1 MMRGKRQ
8 APKKRLEWSKLVTLV
23 VVIFGFIIAQ
33 ECLVLMFYCIR
44 NQYTA
49 TAAWLT
55 AAIGIAEA
63 IMGTGLAGY
72 LSLCKSDHQ
81 AGGITYEAAKAK
93 NFDEGNIDS
102 PAI

>member
-1 MMRGKRQ
+1 M
-8 APKKRLEWSKLVTLV
+8 KKLEWSKIATLA
-23 VVIFGFIIAQ
+23 VIVFGFIIAQ

-49 TAAWLT
+49 PAAWLT

-63 IMGTGLAGY
+63 VMGTGLAGY
-72 LSLCKSDHQ
+72 LSLCKSDHK
-81 AGGITYEAAKAK
+81 AGGITYDSAKAK
-93 NFDEGNIDS
+93 NFVENNIDS

>member
-8 APKKRLEWSKLVTLV
+8 APKKRLDESKVVTRM
-23 VVIFGFIIAQ
+23 VIVFGFIIAQ
-33 ECLVLMFYCIR
+33 ECIALMFYCIR
-44 NQYTA
+44 NDYTA

-63 IMGTGLAGY
+63 VIGAGLTGY
-72 LSLCKSDHQ
+72 LSLCKSDHK
-81 AGGITYEAAKAK
+81 AGGLTYEAAKAK
-93 NFDEGNIDS
+93 NFDAGNIDS